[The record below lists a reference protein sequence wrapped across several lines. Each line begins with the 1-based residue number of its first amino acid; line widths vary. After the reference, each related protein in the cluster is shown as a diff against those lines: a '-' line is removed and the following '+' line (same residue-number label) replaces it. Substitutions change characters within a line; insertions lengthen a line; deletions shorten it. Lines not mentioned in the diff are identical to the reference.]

1 MHENYTKKKKTPKEL
16 KLQSV
21 KKKNNNEIMK

>member
-1 MHENYTKKKKTPKEL
+1 MHENYTKKKTPKEL